1 MNRFQYASAVS
12 AQDAVSLLDRDFAKT
27 KILAGGLDLLGELK
41 QRIIEPETVVNISDI
56 KELNYIEQENGAWK
70 IGALTTLIQIARN
83 ETIRSQHAALAQ
95 AAGLVGSP
103 QIRNIGTLGGNLCQ
117 RPRCWYYRDAD
128 YRCLKKGGEVCF
140 SVAGKNRYHAIL
152 GGSPC
157 FIVHPSDCATALI
170 ALGAMVRLLS
180 PDGAREMPLEEF
192 YALPEVEVT
201 RENVLRPQ
209 EIVTEA
215 IIPAHK
221 MKSVFLKFKEK
232 DSFDWAVATVAAAL
246 ELEGGRRCVKANL
259 ILGAAAPI
267 PWRAKKAEA
276 LLAGQ
281 TISEELAEKAGAA
294 AVADAEPL
302 EDNQYKVSLFKA
314 LVKQAILQAAE

>member
-1 MNRFQYASAVS
+1 MNRFQYASAAS
-12 AQDAVSLLDRDFAKT
+12 AKEAVSLLDKDFGKT
-27 KILAGGLDLLGELK
+27 KILAGGLDLVGELK
-41 QRIIEPETVVNISDI
+41 QYIIEPETVVNISDI
-56 KELNYIEQENGAWK
+56 KELNYIEPENGGLK
-70 IGALTTLIQIARN
+70 IGALTTLMQIAQS
-83 ETIRSQHAALAQ
+83 EPIRSHHAALAQ
-95 AAGLVGSP
+95 AASMVGSP
-103 QIRNIGTLGGNLCQ
+103 QIRHIGTLGGNLCQ
-117 RPRCWYYRDAD
+117 RPRCWYYRDET
-128 YRCLKKGGEVCF
+128 YPCLKKSGEICF
-140 SVAGKNRYHAIL
+140 SVAGRNRYHAIL

-170 ALGAMVRLLS
+170 ALGASIRLLG
-180 PDGAREMPLEEF
+180 PDGPRELPLEEF
-192 YALPEVEVT
+192 FTLPEVEVT
-201 RENVLRPQ
+201 RENVLHPQ
-209 EIVTEA
+209 EIITEA
-215 IIPAHK
+215 VIPAHK

-246 ELEGGRRCVKANL
+246 ELEGGRRCVKANI

-302 EDNQYKVSLFKA
+302 EENQYKVSLLKA
-314 LVKQAILQAAE
+314 LVKQSILQIAG